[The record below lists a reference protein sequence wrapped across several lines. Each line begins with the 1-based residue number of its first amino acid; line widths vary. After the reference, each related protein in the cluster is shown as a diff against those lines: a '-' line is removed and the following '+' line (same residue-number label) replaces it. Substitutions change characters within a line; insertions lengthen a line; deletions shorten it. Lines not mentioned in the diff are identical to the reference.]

1 MNTLLPSTPIAFFHV
16 YMSLH
21 FSRFSGYSSD
31 ELLEDSLFFLAY
43 FRR

>member
-1 MNTLLPSTPIAFFHV
+1 MKTLLPSTPIAFFQV

-31 ELLEDSLFFLAY
+31 ELLEDSFFFLAY
-43 FRR
+43 FLR